1 MDPEIIHGERKMT
14 ERKNISLAF
23 DMDGTIY
30 DSAAIVVEAFR
41 DGIMEAAAK
50 IGRGDMPVPTRDQ
63 ILSLVGLPAFEIYRR
78 FFPQLEQGD
87 LVTVSEACN
96 ASFVRLIS
104 AGGGALMEGAEK
116 ALRDFHHRGYRLLMA
131 SNGRSEYIEAIL
143 KTHGIAGYFDRP
155 MHFVGEDIPDKSDIL
170 ALYKQ
175 RLSPGELLIMV
186 GDRESDRMAAAN
198 NGVPF
203 IGCAFGHVGDAEIR
217 GERWIVHSFSE
228 IPGAVRE
235 IEEEYGR

>member
-1 MDPEIIHGERKMT
+1 MVKGAMT
-14 ERKNISLAF
+14 ESKIISLAF

-50 IGRGDMPVPTRDQ
+50 IGRADMPVPTRHQ

-78 FFPQLEQGD
+78 FFPQLEQGH
-87 LVTVSEACN
+87 LLAVSEACN

-104 AGGGALMEGAEK
+104 AGGGGLMEGAGEV
-116 ALRDFHHRGYRLLMA
+116 LRDFWRRGYRLLMA
-131 SNGRSEYIEAIL
+131 SNGRREYIEAIL
-143 KTHGIAGYFDRP
+143 KTHGIADYFDRP
-155 MHFVGEDIPDKSDIL
+155 MHFVDEDIPDKSDIL
-170 ALYKQ
+170 ALYI
-175 RLSPGELLIMV
+175 RSFSPGELFIMV
-186 GDRESDRMAAAN
+186 GDRESDRMAALN

-217 GERWIVHSFSE
+217 GERWIVHSFGE
-228 IPGAVRE
+228 IPAAVRE
-235 IEEEYGR
+235 IEEEYGS